1 MRDMLFER
9 VGKKSGSDRDG
20 SMIDIVVRPAVL
32 SDLDILY
39 EFEQAIIEAERPFD
53 PAIRTDENVH
63 YYDLPALIASP
74 DTELVV
80 AKVDGRIVGCGYA
93 RIESSKSYLRHRGHS
108 YLGFMYVTPPLRG
121 KGVNKMILKALEA
134 WSAAR
139 GITDFKLEVYIDN
152 VAAIRAYEKAGYSG
166 IVLEMQKRIA
176 KS

>member
-1 MRDMLFER
+1 
-9 VGKKSGSDRDG
+9 
-20 SMIDIVVRPAVL
+20 MIDIVVRPAVL

-53 PAIRTDENVH
+53 PAIRREENVH

-74 DTELVV
+74 EVELLV
-80 AKVDGRIVGCGYA
+80 AAADERIVACGYA
-93 RIESSKSYLRHRGHS
+93 RIEGSKAYLRHREHC
-108 YLGFMYVTPPLRG
+108 YLGFMYVTPEHRG
-121 KGVNKMILKALEA
+121 KGLNKKILEALES

-139 GITDFKLEVYIDN
+139 GVTEFTLEVYTAN

-166 IVLEMQKRIA
+166 IVLEMQKCTT